1 LRGALSHIVCSH
13 ESLLWVLKAVAFFLR
28 DNNLKYIYLS
38 IYL

>member
-1 LRGALSHIVCSH
+1 MVCSRK
-13 ESLLWVLKAVAFFLR
+13 SLLWVLKDETFFLG